1 MKKFQQL
8 LVLLVLFVFS
18 SCSTESEEDDSN
30 LLIREDVSYQG
41 TIKEIIEANCLN
53 CHLDRPVNGATFSLT
68 TLESVRSAITD
79 RGLVERVESGS
90 MPPVGDVLT
99 SAEIKAIKDW
109 EAGGFME

>member
-1 MKKFQQL
+1 MKKIQQL
-8 LVLLVLFVFS
+8 LVILLLCVVS
-18 SCSTESEEDDSN
+18 SCSSDSEEDDSN
-30 LLIREDVSYQG
+30 LLIREDVTYQG
-41 TIKEIIEANCLN
+41 TVKEIIEANCLN

-68 TLESVRSAITD
+68 TLESVRSAVIE

-99 SAEIKAIKDW
+99 SAEVKAIKDW